1 MAGIFGL
8 SLFHLFTVP
17 AWIKKTGRFLGWSVL
32 TVMVGIILLFI
43 ILRLPVVQRWL
54 GQKAAAYLAKETG
67 ANIQLAGLS
76 FSYNG
81 SVELQGLFVPDQNG
95 DTLLYSGQ
103 LQAGIYLLPLYKG
116 KISLKP
122 FYWENVV
129 ANVVQ
134 KQDSSF
140 NFSYLIAAFASDE
153 SGEPGEPDTAA
164 SKPLQL
170 TLSKIALS
178 KLRLHYHSELT
189 GDDYRLRLQLLELK
203 PDVLELEKLRF
214 GVAALKV
221 DGLDA
226 SMRMHA
232 STEVPDTTSAA
243 IAPWIALKNI
253 ELTNIRYSLEQV
265 SNQQLTTQ
273 LNSLKLDEATID
285 LEGEALQ
292 FGHLLSEGLDLE
304 LISTPSKA
312 EAPMAPAAAFAWPN
326 WRYSLSSLELTNYAI
341 RLQESGIKATPAVF
355 NPGDVVMQLNR
366 LQIDELHG
374 AKNQLTL
381 KKLQLEA
388 REKSGLAVNGSFALA
403 ASDQEIKLEDFQ
415 LKTDHSQLS
424 AALKLNYASVQ
435 EVIDKPLD
443 QQLVLELVEGTKLSL
458 KDALYFAPE
467 LAKDT
472 TIGPLIPW
480 PLTVSGTLTGNR
492 QAMQFDDWQLAWG
505 KATQLAFSATLLQP
519 ADSLKR
525 AIDLP
530 DFELRSSSHDLN
542 LLAKAKG
549 YQYPAAL
556 QLKGSAR
563 LNSDSATVQFD
574 LLADQGS
581 LTGAAAMGQWQSKSP
596 AYELQ
601 LSARDL
607 DLGHLLQ
614 DSLLGK
620 AGWASTISGKGF
632 DPNRMDV
639 LASVDFNQ
647 LQYQGYDYKA
657 LGITAKA
664 AAGLWEATINHQDTA
679 LGLLVHATAKLD
691 SLWPDYKISAQ
702 LDRADLKKLG
712 FRDEPFEMRF
722 LLNAAAQGTADSLQ
736 ATVKLSDGLVVQ
748 DKMAYPLQ
756 QFDLTASMAPNGSAL
771 TLESDVLSGNF
782 KANAGIEALLAA
794 VTAELK
800 AQWKLDT
807 TGLGDSSRADILAE
821 GNFSLHDSRLLR
833 EVLLPGLAALDSGQF
848 SFRFDQQ
855 KHELDLLA
863 QVKNIDYD
871 GTAVR
876 NLFLDFEAQ
885 KGLKLEAG
893 FDRLEQGQVDIHRT
907 RLEMNVVDS
916 VVYALF
922 VVKDVD
928 QLPVFRLQG
937 EGGWQKANRYFSL
950 HPDSTLFNREAWQAH
965 PDNRLTL
972 GEKLEFSN
980 FNLSRGQQGLSIS
993 STPDEIRLSAN
1004 DFPLASLTSIL
1015 KADTLLATGALS
1027 GYIALIDQ
1035 ADQSGLLSELKI
1047 ADLSLLGQ
1055 LLGDLTLVATMPAKN
1070 DYQLSAGIAGP
1081 DIELNVAGNYR
1092 MPASG
1097 TTLDMELDLKRFAL
1111 KQLIVLSDSAIRDAQ
1126 GQLQG
1131 KLAINGPLSSPL
1143 YVGQMQ
1149 FSGANVTIA
1158 AFNSSFGLG
1167 DKLIRFNKE
1176 GLVIDQFE
1184 LTDENNQ
1191 RMRLDGRIL
1200 TGGRP
1205 EAVLDLKLKANDFRV
1220 LNSTRADND
1229 LYFGVMRMNLDLNI
1243 SGSPSKPVID
1253 AKARLNKGSKLSII
1267 VPESQL
1273 DVVERD
1279 GVVIFSRI
1287 DPKTDTLI
1295 DYQEQQTTAFLGMRL
1310 KALLEVD
1317 RESEL
1322 IMIMD
1327 ERSGDQ
1333 LSVSGEANLK
1343 YDIYT
1348 NGRSSMTGV
1357 YEIRRGQ
1364 YDLSLYELV
1373 KRKFELVPGGR
1384 IVWNGDITDATLD
1397 LQALYRIKTSASD
1410 LMSAQLSGAD
1420 ESTRT
1425 RYRQDLPFEVYM
1437 NIKGNLLKP
1446 NISFALDMPELQRSA
1461 LDGNVYARIQQLNQQ
1476 ESDLNK
1482 QVFSLMV
1489 LNRFVPDGSSTGG
1502 GGGASAMARSSVS
1515 QLLSSQLNSLSSQ
1528 YVKGVDLNMDLDS
1541 YTDFSSGQAQDRTQ
1555 LNVNVRK
1562 SFLSDR
1568 LAVEVGRQVDVQG
1581 SPQASNDIIG
1591 DVSVEYRLSSD
1602 GAYRLR
1608 GFRRN
1613 QQEGLAEG
1621 PLVVTGMS
1629 LVLSREFNGFDEL
1642 LRKKKE
1648 AVVEKAPEATKKPEE
1663 KP

>member
-1 MAGIFGL
+1 M
-8 SLFHLFTVP
+8 
-17 AWIKKTGRFLGWSVL
+17 GWSVL
-32 TVMVGIILLFI
+32 TVLVGLMLLFI
-43 ILRLPVVQRWL
+43 ILRVPVVQRWL

-67 ANIQLAGLS
+67 ADIRLAGLS

-81 SVELQGLFVPDQNG
+81 SVELEGLFVPDQNG
-95 DTLLYSGQ
+95 DTLLYSGR
-103 LQAGIYLLPLYKG
+103 LRAGIYLVPLYNG
-116 KISLKP
+116 NISLKP
-122 FYWENVV
+122 FYWDNVV

-134 KQDSSF
+134 KADSSF
-140 NFSYLIAAFASDE
+140 NFSYLLAAFASDE
-153 SGEPGEPDTAA
+153 ISETDTAA
-164 SKPLQL
+164 AEPLQL
-170 TLSKIALS
+170 SLSKIALS
-178 KLRLHYHSELT
+178 KLRLHYRSELS
-189 GDDYRLRLQLLELK
+189 GDDYQLRLQFLEGK
-203 PDVLELEKLRF
+203 PDAFDLEKLRF
-214 GVAALKV
+214 GLAALKI

-226 SMRMHA
+226 SMRLHA
-232 STEVPDTTSAA
+232 TAELADTTTSSV
-243 IAPWIALKNI
+243 APWIELKNI
-253 ELTNIRYSLEQV
+253 DLQNIRFRLDQPGSQTLAAALKSL
-265 SNQQLTTQ
+265 
-273 LNSLKLDEATID
+273 SLDKATIN
-285 LEGEALQ
+285 LEAEALA
-292 FGHLLSEGLDLE
+292 FGNLSSDGLDLE
-304 LISTPSKA
+304 LHTQADSRQQATNPN
-312 EAPMAPAAAFAWPN
+312 AAFVWPN
-326 WRYSLSSLELTNYAI
+326 WRYSLSALELTNYAI
-341 RLQESGIKATPAVF
+341 RLQERGVEPTPAVF
-355 NPGDVVMQLNR
+355 NAGDIVLQLNR
-366 LQIDELHG
+366 LQVDELEG
-374 AKNQLTL
+374 EKNQLSL
-381 KKLQLEA
+381 KKLQLDA
-388 REKSGLAVNGSFALA
+388 REKSGLAVKTAFALQG
-403 ASDQEIKLEDFQ
+403 SDKEIKLENFE
-415 LKTDHSQLS
+415 LETANSQLS
-424 AALKLNYASVQ
+424 ATLQLNYNAVQ
-435 EVIDKPLD
+435 EVIDQPLD
-443 QQLVLELVEGTKLSL
+443 QQLFVTLAEGTRLSL
-458 KDALYFAPE
+458 KDALYFAPA
-467 LAKDT
+467 LANDT

-480 PLTVSGTLTGNR
+480 PLAVSGSMSGNG
-492 QAMQFDDWQLAWG
+492 QSMQLDYWQLAWG
-505 KATQLAFSATLLQP
+505 EATQLNFSATAFQP
-519 ADSLKR
+519 MDSLNR
-525 AIDLP
+525 AFVVP
-530 DFELRSSSHDLN
+530 TFEVRSNSHDLN
-542 LLAKAKG
+542 LLAKAQG
-549 YQYPAAL
+549 YQYPDQL
-556 QLKGSAR
+556 QLSGAAS
-563 LNSDSATVQFD
+563 LNSDSAAVRFD
-574 LLADQGS
+574 VLADGGS
-581 LTGAAAMGQWQSKSP
+581 LTGAGAIDKWQGNNP
-596 AYELQ
+596 VYDLQ
-601 LSARDL
+601 FSARDL

-620 AGWASTISGKGF
+620 VGWVSSISGRGF
-632 DPNRMDV
+632 DPSQMEV
-639 LASVDFNQ
+639 QASVDFNQ

-657 LGITAKA
+657 LGISAKA
-664 AAGLWEATINHQDTA
+664 ASGLWEATVDHQDTA
-679 LGLLVHATAKLD
+679 LGLLVHATAQLD
-691 SLWPDYKISAQ
+691 SVWPDYKISAQ
-702 LDRADLKKLG
+702 LDRADLKRLG
-712 FRDEPFEMRF
+712 FRDEPFELRF

-736 ATVKLSDGLVVQ
+736 ATANLSDGLVVQ
-748 DKMAYPLQ
+748 DKMAYPLR
-756 QFDLTASMAPNGSAL
+756 QFDLTAAMAPSGSAL
-771 TLESDVLSGNF
+771 SLESDVLSGNF
-782 KANAGIEALLAA
+782 KANTGIEALLAA

-807 TGLGDSSRADILAE
+807 TATGDSSQTDILAE

-855 KHELDLLA
+855 KHELDVLA
-863 QVKNIDYD
+863 QIKNIDYD

-907 RLEMNVVDS
+907 RLELNVIDS
-916 VVYALF
+916 VVFALF
-922 VVKDVD
+922 VVKDAA

-937 EGGWQKANRYFSL
+937 EGGWQKGNRYFSL
-950 HPDSTLFNREAWQAH
+950 HPDSTLFNRQAWQA
-965 PDNRLTL
+965 DANNRLTI
-972 GEKLEFSN
+972 GEKLEFKD
-980 FNLSRGQQGLSIS
+980 FNLKREQQRLGIS
-993 STPDEIRLSAN
+993 STPTEIRLNAQ
-1004 DFPLASLTSIL
+1004 DFPLASFTSIL
-1015 KADTLLATGALS
+1015 HADTLLATGALS
-1027 GYIALIDQ
+1027 GYIALVDEAGQ
-1035 ADQSGLLSELKI
+1035 TGLLSELKI
-1047 ADLSLLGQ
+1047 ADLAILGQ
-1055 LLGDLTLVATMPAKN
+1055 LLGDLELVATMPAKN
-1070 DYQLSAGIAGP
+1070 DYQVSAGITGP
-1081 DIELNVAGNYR
+1081 DLALTVAGNYR

-1097 TTLDMELDLKRFAL
+1097 TTLDMELDLKRFGL
-1111 KQLIVLSDSAIRDAQ
+1111 KQLILLSDSAIRDAR

-1131 KLAINGPLSSPL
+1131 KLAINGPLSNPL

-1149 FSGANVTIA
+1149 FSDANVTVA

-1184 LTDENNQ
+1184 LTDENKQ
-1191 RMRLDGRIL
+1191 SMRLDGRIL

-1205 EAVLDLKLKANDFRV
+1205 EAVLELKLKANDFRV

-1243 SGSPSKPVID
+1243 SGSPAKPVID

-1295 DYQEQQTTAFLGMRL
+1295 DYQEQKTTAFLGMRL
-1310 KALLEVD
+1310 MAEVEVD

-1348 NGRSSMTGV
+1348 NGQSSMTGV

-1384 IVWNGDITDATLD
+1384 IVWNGDVTDATLD

-1489 LNRFVPDGSSTGG
+1489 LNRFVPDGNSTGG

-1648 AVVEKAPEATKKPEE
+1648 AAAEKTPEADKKTEV